1 MLEPKVGERIGGR
14 YLLVERLG
22 AGGMGEVWLAV
33 LEGSG
38 TFRRKVVVKF
48 VPSEKS
54 DDDRL
59 AAMLADEARILGLLF
74 HPGIVAPVDYVEGPD
89 GQVLVLEYVDGPS
102 LRTALRLA
110 RRNRCLLPEA
120 LAAWVGAEVARALH
134 AAHLATDE
142 AGQPLG
148 LIHRDVSPDNVL
160 ISRDGRVHLADF
172 GVARALGNSDV
183 TMPGA
188 APKGKRGYMP
198 PEQAAGQPLG
208 PSADVFALGRV
219 VAEAAD
225 VNCGVRLRQVLDKA
239 TAPNATDRFQTGAE
253 LAAALGDVCP
263 PPADPAGALSDWLL
277 KACAELFAPATTA
290 AGTGPIASLP
300 PHARGPHRFHL
311 KFQTDPGL
319 KPGSEPPPAP
329 QLFAGVA
336 DAPRPRGLRIIAGAL
351 ALVAVGL
358 PLTLF
363 AENRILET
371 GSLLPALQG
380 LRAPR
385 GLLEVRSRPEA
396 AEVYVDGALRGATPL
411 RLEIAE
417 GKHAVRVG
425 SLRLEKW
432 RGTEIVV
439 RASVTER
446 VDVDLTE

>member
-48 VPSEKS
+48 VPEEKAG
-54 DDDRL
+54 DDRL

-74 HPGIVAPVDYVEGPD
+74 HPGIVSPVDYVEGQG

-102 LRTALRLA
+102 LRTALKLA
-110 RRNRCLLPEA
+110 RRNRCLMPEA

-142 AGQPLG
+142 NGQPLK

-160 ISRDGRVHLADF
+160 LSRDGRVRLADF
-172 GVARALGNSDV
+172 GVAQARGNSEV

-225 VNCGVRLRQVLDKA
+225 VQCGLKLRNVLDKA
-239 TAPNATDRFQTGAE
+239 TAPKAADRFQTGAAF
-253 LAAALGDVCP
+253 AAALGKSCP
-263 PPADPAGALSDWLL
+263 PPADPAGALAGWLVA
-277 KACAELFAPATTA
+277 ACPELFGSATTA
-290 AGTGPIASLP
+290 AGAGSAASVP
-300 PHARGPHRFHL
+300 PQWKGGHRFQL
-311 KFQTDPGL
+311 SLRTDPGL
-319 KPGSEPPPAP
+319 GSASASSPAP
-329 QLFAGVA
+329 AMFASVA
-336 DAPRPRGLRIIAGAL
+336 DAPRPRGMRLIAGAL
-351 ALVAVGL
+351 VLFAVGL

-363 AENRILET
+363 AESRILAN
-371 GSLLPALQG
+371 GSLLPGLQG
-380 LRAPR
+380 LHAPH
-385 GLLEVRSRPEA
+385 GLLVVRSRPEA
-396 AEVYVDGALRGATPL
+396 AEVYVDGALRGPTPL

-417 GKHAVRVG
+417 GKHTVRVG
-425 SLRLEKW
+425 SVRLERW
-432 RGTEIVV
+432 RGTEVNVHAGLIEKV
-439 RASVTER
+439 E
-446 VDVDLTE
+446 VDLTE

>member
-1 MLEPKVGERIGGR
+1 MLEPKPGERIGGR

-33 LEGSG
+33 LEGAG

-48 VPSEKS
+48 VPPEKAG
-54 DDDRL
+54 DDRL
-59 AAMLADEARILGLLF
+59 SAMLADEARILGLLF

-89 GQVLVLEYVDGPS
+89 GQVLALEYVDGPS

-120 LAAWVGAEVARALH
+120 LAVWVGAEVARALH

-142 AGQPLG
+142 AGQPLR

-172 GVARALGNSDV
+172 GVARALGNSEV
-183 TMPGA
+183 TVPGA

-225 VNCGVRLRQVLDKA
+225 VNCGPRLRQVLDRA
-239 TAPNATDRFQTGAE
+239 TAPEEKERFQSAQE
-253 LAAALGDVCP
+253 LADALGQVCP
-263 PPADPAGALSDWLL
+263 PPADPSGALSAWLL
-277 KACAELFAPATTA
+277 QACAELFTPFTTA
-290 AGTGPIASLP
+290 AGAGPIGSLP
-300 PHARGPHRFHL
+300 LHARGPYRFHL

-319 KPGSEPPPAP
+319 KPGEAPPPAP

-336 DAPRPRGLRIIAGAL
+336 DAPRPRGMRIISGAL
-351 ALVAVGL
+351 VLVAVGL
-358 PLTLF
+358 PLALF
-363 AENRILET
+363 AENRVLEM
-371 GSLLPALQG
+371 GSLFPPLHG

-385 GLLEVRSRPEA
+385 GTLVVRSRPEA

-411 RLEIAE
+411 RLEVTE

-425 SLRLEKW
+425 SVRLEKW
-432 RGTEIVV
+432 RGAEIVV
-439 RASVTER
+439 RASITER